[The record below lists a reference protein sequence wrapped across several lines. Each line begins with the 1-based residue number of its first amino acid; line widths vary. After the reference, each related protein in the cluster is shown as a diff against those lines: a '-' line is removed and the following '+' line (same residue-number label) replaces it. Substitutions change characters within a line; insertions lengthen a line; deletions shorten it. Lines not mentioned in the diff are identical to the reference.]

1 MTRYIATYGARQ
13 TVIYAPNEAE
23 AQAKGAAY
31 FHLDDG
37 QAYLVNV
44 HLDKRN

>member
-1 MTRYIATYGARQ
+1 VTRYIATYGARQ

-23 AQAKGAAY
+23 ARAKGAAY
-31 FHLDDG
+31 FHVPDHKLS
-37 QAYLVNV
+37 QVEV

>member
-23 AQAKGAAY
+23 ARVKGAAY
-31 FHLDDG
+31 FHLLDR
-37 QAYLVNV
+37 QAHLVNV

>member
-13 TVIYAPNEAE
+13 TVVYATSIHDA
-23 AQAKGAAY
+23 AAKGAAY
-31 FHLDDG
+31 FHLAEG